1 LRKVFLSI
9 LLILVLGI
17 GWAQKKKGS
26 SNKLENQRVALLKE
40 ISQTEQRL
48 EKLSKSKSTSLETL
62 KVLQRKLDVRS
73 QLLDNLDR
81 QVVYLDNTI
90 GKTNGQIVQLKTDL
104 KKLKKH
110 YGELVRFSYKNRT
123 AQNFVLFLFSANSFN
138 EANRRLSYV
147 KQYRN
152 YRSEQASKIQ
162 LAGVQLKSKAD
173 QLLTKKIDK
182 AEALT
187 AQQKQNLTLE
197 REKVQQGKMVESLKS
212 QEVTLKKQL
221 VEKKQTAVQLNSA
234 IANAIQREIEKA
246 RKRAIAEQVKK
257 QRVEIAKEKKEQ
269 QLALLEKR
277 KAEETKRDEQ
287 RRKKAEAEAKRIA
300 AEKKRLDAE
309 KLAAE
314 KEAKRVAAEKKRQEE
329 REQALALE
337 KKKAEAEAK
346 KLAEL
351 KRQREIEERK
361 ARKFAEAKRKK
372 REAELALQEKAEKE
386 RIRKLEALKKK
397 QEEQQK
403 QLADA
408 RRRQRENEKR
418 LAKEKKRREKENKRL
433 EVERAKNAEKG
444 GQFLNPRYIP
454 SAAEKEEIARKKA
467 EAIRRAKERV
477 KNNYT
482 IALSTEERN
491 LSSNFAANKGK
502 LPWPVSSGYI
512 SDYFGRNKHPVFN
525 IYTENYG
532 IDIKT
537 KRGAPVYAIFAGEV
551 SSVINI
557 PGAGQTVLV
566 NHGSFYT
573 VYSKLKNVSVR
584 KGQKINLKQV
594 LGTVVTDESKN
605 SKVHFEVWRV
615 GANGSPTKENPAN
628 WVKKR

>member
-1 LRKVFLSI
+1 MRSVFLSI

-26 SNKLENQRVALLKE
+26 STKLEQQRVALLKE
-40 ISQTEQRL
+40 ISQTEERL

-62 KVLQRKLDVRS
+62 KILQRKLDVRS
-73 QLLDNLDR
+73 QLLNNLDR

-90 GKTNGQIVQLKTDL
+90 VKTNDQIVQLRSDL

-152 YRSEQASKIQ
+152 YRAEQASKIQ
-162 LAGVQLKSKAD
+162 LAGVQLKSKAE
-173 QLLTKKIDK
+173 QLQTKKTDK
-182 AEALT
+182 AEALS
-187 AQQKQNLTLE
+187 AQQKQNLALE
-197 REKVQQGKMVESLKS
+197 KEKAQQGKMVESLKG
-212 QEVTLKKQL
+212 QEVRLKKQL
-221 VEKKQTAVQLNSA
+221 VQKKQTAVQLNSA
-234 IANAIQREIEKA
+234 IANAIQREIQKA
-246 RKRAIAEQVKK
+246 RQRAIAEQVKK
-257 QRVEIAKEKKEQ
+257 QKAELARKKKEAEA
-269 QLALLEKR
+269 ALLAKR
-277 KAEETKRDEQ
+277 KAEETKREEQ
-287 RRKKAEAEAKRIA
+287 RRIKAEAEAKRIA
-300 AEKKRLDAE
+300 AEKKRLEAE
-309 KLAAE
+309 KQAAE
-314 KEAKRVAAEKKRQEE
+314 KEAKRVAAEKKKQEE
-329 REQALALE
+329 RERALALE

-346 KLAEL
+346 KIAEL

-372 REAELALQEKAEKE
+372 REAELALQKKAEEE
-386 RIRKLEALKKK
+386 RTKNLLALKQK

-403 QLADA
+403 RLADA
-408 RRRQRENEKR
+408 KRRQRENEKR
-418 LAKEKKRREKENKRL
+418 LAKEKKRRERENKRL
-433 EVERAKNAEKG
+433 EVERAKNAKKG
-444 GQFLNPRYIP
+444 GEFLNPRYIP
-454 SAAEKEEIARKKA
+454 SAAEKEEMARKKA
-467 EAIRRAKERV
+467 EAIKRAKERV

-482 IALSTEERN
+482 IALTAEERS

-502 LPWPVSSGYI
+502 LPWPVGSGYI
-512 SDYFGRNKHPVFN
+512 SDYFGKNKHPVFN

-584 KGQKINLKQV
+584 KGQKITLKQV
-594 LGTVVTDESKN
+594 LGTVITDESKN
-605 SKVHFEVWRV
+605 SKVHFEIWRV
-615 GANGSPTKENPAN
+615 GSNGSTNKENPAN